1 LKTTYFAP
9 GRVNLI
15 GEHLDYNDGPVMP
28 AALTLGVKL
37 TVDPGQDDRL
47 VLRSGTHEQVFE
59 LSVQDDFSYNVAMD
73 WANYP
78 LGILAALK
86 KMHIPVKGMEL
97 YFESDL
103 PQGTGLSSSA
113 AVEVVTAFAL
123 LHQAGVEMPLK
134 DIALLCQRVEN
145 EFIGVQC
152 GIMDQYAVAL
162 GKKDNA
168 LLLDC
173 AKLEHQYIPVELDA
187 WRLIIMN
194 TNKPRSLIQSAY
206 NERKQQCG
214 EALAIVRNVKP
225 ELPNLASADLR
236 DLKLIP
242 DNVLYRR
249 ARHVLCETARVRE
262 SVKALKYNDLFAFGK
277 LMNASHASLKED
289 YEVTGLEQDALAEA
303 AQQAKGC
310 LGARMT
316 GGGFGGCAIA
326 IVEQASVDR
335 FIQEVGEKYLAKTGY
350 KASFYDSEMGDGVR
364 IL

>member
-1 LKTTYFAP
+1 MAISYFAP

-15 GEHLDYNDGPVMP
+15 GEHLDYNGGPVMP

-37 TVDPGQDDRL
+37 TVEPREDDKL
-47 VLRSGTHEQVFE
+47 ILRSSTHEQVFE
-59 LSVQDDFSYNVAMD
+59 LSVQDELAYSTAMD

-78 LGILAALK
+78 LGVIATLK
-86 KMHIPVKGMEL
+86 KMNVPVKGMAL
-97 YFESDL
+97 FFESDL

-123 LHQAGVEMPLK
+123 LQQAHIDMPLK

-145 EFIGVQC
+145 EYIGVQC

-162 GKKDNA
+162 GKQDHA

-173 AKLEHQYIPVELDA
+173 AKLEHQYVPVELDA
-187 WRLIIMN
+187 YRLIIMN

-206 NERKQQCG
+206 NERKQQC
-214 EALAIVRNVKP
+214 EDALAIIRQTKP
-225 ELPNLASADLR
+225 ELANLASADLR
-236 DLKLIP
+236 DLKLIS
-242 DNVLYRR
+242 DSVLYRR
-249 ARHVLCETARVRE
+249 VRHVLCETARVRE
-262 SVKALKYNDLFAFGK
+262 SMKALKYNDLFAFGK

-289 YEVTGLEQDALAEA
+289 YEVTGPEQDAIAET
-303 AQQAKGC
+303 AQHIQGC
-310 LGARMT
+310 LGARMM

-326 IVEQASVDR
+326 IVEKGAVER
-335 FIQEVGEKYLAKTGY
+335 FVQEVGDKYLAKTGY
-350 KASFYDSEMGDGVR
+350 KASFYDCEIGDGVR